1 MSAQTGGRVD
11 QSPRYPIPTQET
23 SMINLPPDP
32 VEILADVLLNAT
44 KSYDSLHADLTPH
57 VHEIADH
64 IMTAIRARSDEGTKL
79 RSALGLELTRT
90 TRTGKNINAAMSAY
104 TDS

>member
-1 MSAQTGGRVD
+1 
-11 QSPRYPIPTQET
+11 
-23 SMINLPPDP
+23 MINIPPDP
-32 VEILADVLLNAT
+32 VEILAAVMLDAT
-44 KSYDSLHADLTPH
+44 KSYDGLHSELAPH
-57 VHEIADH
+57 VHEVADR

-79 RSALGLELTRT
+79 RGALGLELTRT

>member
-1 MSAQTGGRVD
+1 
-11 QSPRYPIPTQET
+11 
-23 SMINLPPDP
+23 MINLPPDP
-32 VEILADVLLNAT
+32 VEILADVLLSAT
-44 KSYDSLHADLTPH
+44 KSYDALHTDLVPH

-64 IMTAIRARSDEGTKL
+64 IMTAIRARSDEGSEL

-90 TRTGKNINAAMSAY
+90 TLTGKNINAAMSAY